1 MEERYRREIVEVS
14 RALHSRGWV
23 ANHDG
28 NLSARLSGRDDAL
41 LCTPTAVSKGDVT
54 PESLIVVGPDNAV
67 LQGTRAPFSELRL
80 HRVAYAA
87 RADVNVVIHAH
98 PPTAT
103 GFAVAGIPLGAPFM
117 AEPVVSLGE
126 TVPLVPYALVGS
138 PALDEAL
145 AAALQGSD
153 AVMLAN
159 HGVLTVGPSFELAL
173 LRMELV
179 EHLCKIAL
187 VARQLGGPVPIPR
200 ADVEKLLEGRA
211 KAGLN
216 PNPSK
221 APSKAGANSN
231 LVTSA
236 SIPHSPPPSPGDVQA
251 LVADALR
258 RFGR

>member
-14 RALHSRGWV
+14 HALHSRGWV

-28 NLSARLSGRDDAL
+28 NLSARLDGSGGARL
-41 LCTPTAVSKGDVT
+41 LCTPTAVSKGDVS

-67 LQGTRAPFSELRL
+67 LQGTRKPFSELRL

-87 RADVNVVIHAH
+87 RPDVNVVIHAH

-103 GFAVAGIPLGAPFM
+103 GFAVAGVALGPAFM

-126 TVPLVPYALVGS
+126 SVPLVPYGLVGS
-138 PALDEAL
+138 PDLDEAL
-145 AAALQGSD
+145 SRALQGAD
-153 AVMLAN
+153 AVLLAN

-200 ADVEKLLEGRA
+200 GDVEKLLEQRA
-211 KAGLN
+211 KAGLGVAKKPEE
-216 PNPSK
+216 PNLWTSPATAAA
-221 APSKAGANSN
+221 APAPA
-231 LVTSA
+231 
-236 SIPHSPPPSPGDVQA
+236 GDVHA
-251 LVADALR
+251 LVAEALK